1 MRAPLRICRA
11 RGVAAVLALGAAISL
26 TVLTGETVP
35 AFAQPNCISAI
46 DRYPCVSPVITPT
59 ESPVITPTE
68 SPVITPTESPVITP
82 TESPVITPTESPVT
96 TTTVPTTP
104 VADESTGVLTLVLV
118 VLALTL
124 AGLLSAGLFIRA
136 KRHRGRPPSVE
147 ARVTVK
153 VRPGSPATFETRP
166 GDELDHDHV
175 LAVVPVEVQ
184 RFTTVEEN
192 HP

>member
-1 MRAPLRICRA
+1 MTTNAP
-11 RGVAAVLALGAAISL
+11 
-26 TVLTGETVP
+26 
-35 AFAQPNCISAI
+35 
-46 DRYPCVSPVITPT
+46 
-59 ESPVITPTE
+59 
-68 SPVITPTESPVITP
+68 
-82 TESPVITPTESPVT
+82 PVT
-96 TTTVPTTP
+96 PA
-104 VADESTGVLTLVLV
+104 ADESTGGLALVL

-166 GDELDHDHV
+166 GDEFDHDHV

-184 RFTTVEEN
+184 RSTTVEEN